1 VNVLMPVIVGVA
13 ASAVL
18 VTATQTARSGQETA
32 AAAIK
37 TIAKDRTDTENWLR
51 SDPSSYLAAIDRR
64 DFGARKTLAVGRA
77 ADNDVR
83 LDDQAVSAHHLRITV
98 GSDTFQVSA
107 ADAQARFVSG
117 GKALRTATLG
127 PSSIQVGRFQL
138 RLSHQGFP
146 ALIVFDPR
154 SPHFREYKGLKYF
167 PIDLGYRYELPL
179 TASPRD
185 EIVIVQ
191 STRGNERRARRVGWF
206 EFKVGATTYRLE
218 AVRLLEP
225 GVGENDIS
233 IFFGWPLRGR
243 EETPDRQVPAGF
255 QPRLQP
261 GVRVL
266 RLLQLS
272 DSVAGEHAHRRDPGR
287 RDGLALSPTPAT
299 REAVGSWTPIS
310 PPCQLRLPVHEPA
323 VAFDGGVEGLHR
335 GRSQSPIRRYADDNR
350 VLPHRPHPTAS
361 KPAVDHKMMWKHVA
375 DTDASSRVRSVHHW
389 VAVLVCN
396 HVLIVVGEQPRRP

>member
-1 VNVLMPVIVGVA
+1 MNVLMPVIVGVA
-13 ASAVL
+13 VSAVL

-154 SPHFREYKGLKYF
+154 SPHFKEYKGLKYF

-233 IFFGWPLRGR
+233 IFFRDATTGHESYSVGR
-243 EETPDRQVPAGF
+243 YVDVKKLPTGKYLLDFNLAYNPACAF
-255 QPRLQP
+255 
-261 GVRVL
+261 
-266 RLLQLS
+266 S
-272 DSVAGEHAHRRDPGR
+272 DYYNCPIPSQANTLTVAIRAGEMDSHYH
-287 RDGLALSPTPAT
+287 
-299 REAVGSWTPIS
+299 
-310 PPCQLRLPVHEPA
+310 
-323 VAFDGGVEGLHR
+323 
-335 GRSQSPIRRYADDNR
+335 
-350 VLPHRPHPTAS
+350 
-361 KPAVDHKMMWKHVA
+361 
-375 DTDASSRVRSVHHW
+375 
-389 VAVLVCN
+389 
-396 HVLIVVGEQPRRP
+396 